1 MARVP
6 GNTRNRRC
14 VEYHLTLPW
23 RLSMDTARKQTPAP
37 RREDDAQHRAETL
50 VSRILRDA
58 ERSPEQYA
66 RDAEVPKGGE

>member
-1 MARVP
+1 
-6 GNTRNRRC
+6 
-14 VEYHLTLPW
+14 
-23 RLSMDTARKQTPAP
+23 MDTARKQTPAP